1 MRVFRRKKLH
11 FDLRIGIGSS
21 LAPSGVTAGEPRTAS
36 LRTPLPVRVAAVIS
50 VVVFVGLAGR
60 LVQLQALRGDDYLQK
75 STSNFIRERE
85 LPSVRG
91 QIRDRRGEVLADNR
105 PTFHVYATP
114 RYVSEATL
122 LRLGR
127 LLKLTEEQR
136 ETLGKKLQ
144 AKRGADASK
153 QLLVAE
159 DITRD
164 QLAALESEK
173 DQLPGIDIESRT
185 RRVYPQKQAAAHV
198 LGYLNMAGPE
208 DLKHGYRHGDYVGRS
223 GVEQKLEPKLRGN
236 PGFERIFVDAHGKR
250 KSENELGEMARLAP
264 QEMRRE
270 PQPGANAVL
279 TIDLQLQRIVEDAL
293 SRHASAAAA
302 VVEADTG
309 RVLALASYPSPDPNL
324 LGGRLS
330 RGEAQR
336 LESDPFRPLLDKAL
350 RETYYPGS
358 TFKIIPA
365 LAALEEG
372 LVDPD
377 QKQVCHGRYELGRHV
392 FRCMKAHGPVSLHEA
407 LAQSC
412 NVYFYHLAEKVG
424 LERMARWAERFGFG
438 QPTGLGLG
446 EASGFVPTLDY
457 YKQHGGFRGGYAL
470 NTALGQGAVRASVL
484 QLAMAYAALGN
495 GGKLFQP
502 YLVDRLETPSGE
514 LIERF
519 SPELRSQL
527 PLLPS
532 SLERLRRALV
542 DVVADNKGTASTA
555 FIDGLDVAGKSG
567 TAQVRKNRRG
577 ESSGWDQLNDHAWF
591 VGYAPSRNAKI
602 AVAVL
607 VEHGGLG
614 GHVAAPTATKII
626 QGYFDRV
633 APELRPR
640 PVADAAAPKLRTTLP
655 ASAGAR

>member
-1 MRVFRRKKLH
+1 MRPFRRRKLH
-11 FDLRIGIGSS
+11 FDLRIGLQTS
-21 LAPSGVTAGEPRTAS
+21 LAPSGGTAGESSTTS
-36 LRTPLPVRVAAVIS
+36 LRVPLPLRVAALIAVAA
-50 VVVFVGLAGR
+50 FLLLAGR

-75 STSNFIRERE
+75 STNNFIRERE
-85 LPSVRG
+85 LEAVRG
-91 QIRDRRGEVLADNR
+91 QIRDRHGEVLADNR

-114 RYVSEATL
+114 RYVSELTL
-122 LRLGR
+122 QRLGR
-127 LLKLTEEQR
+127 LLKLSEEQR
-136 ETLGKKLQ
+136 DALGKKLA

-173 DQLPGIDIESRT
+173 DQLPGIDIEART
-185 RRVYPQKQAAAHV
+185 RRVYPQKNTSAHL

-208 DLKHGYRHGDYVGRS
+208 DLKRGYKHGDYVGRS
-223 GVEQKLEPKLRGN
+223 GLEQKLEQKLRGS
-236 PGFERIFVDAHGKR
+236 PGFERFFVDAHGRR
-250 KSENELGEMARLAP
+250 KSENDLGEMAQLAP
-264 QEMRRE
+264 QEMRRD
-270 PQPGANAVL
+270 PQPGLTAVL
-279 TIDLQLQRIVEDAL
+279 TIDLELQHIVEQAL

-302 VVEADTG
+302 VVEVDTG
-309 RVLALASYPSPDPNL
+309 RVLAMASYPSPDPNL

-330 RGEAQR
+330 RGDAQR
-336 LESDPFRPLLDKAL
+336 MESDPFRPLLDKSL

-372 LVDPD
+372 LIEPE
-377 QKQVCHGRYELGRHV
+377 QKQICHGRYELGRHV

-438 QPTGLGLG
+438 QPMGLGLG

-470 NTALGQGAVRASVL
+470 NTALGQGAVRSSVL

-502 YLVDRLETPSGE
+502 MLVERLEKPSGDPVE
-514 LIERF
+514 QF
-519 SPELRSQL
+519 SPQLRAQL
-527 PLLPS
+527 PILPS
-532 SLERLRRALV
+532 SIERMRRALV
-542 DVVADNKGTASTA
+542 DVVADNKGTASSA
-555 FIDGLDVAGKSG
+555 YIEGLDVAGKSG

-577 ESSGWDQLNDHAWF
+577 ESSGWDEMNDHAWF

-614 GHVAAPTATKII
+614 GHVAAPTATRII

-633 APELRPR
+633 APEHKPR
-640 PVADAAAPKLRTTLP
+640 PIADTSTPKLHTTLP

>member
-1 MRVFRRKKLH
+1 MRPFRRSKLH
-11 FDLRIGIGSS
+11 FDLKIGLQTS
-21 LAPSGVTAGEPRTAS
+21 LAPSGVASGSPNTAS
-36 LRTPLPVRVAAVIS
+36 LRAPLPLRIAVAVAVLA
-50 VVVFVGLAGR
+50 FVGLAGR
-60 LVQLQALRGDDYLQK
+60 LVQLQALRGDDYLQR

-85 LPSVRG
+85 LEAVRG
-91 QIRDRRGEVLADNR
+91 QLRDRHGEVLADNR

-114 RYVSEATL
+114 RYVSPATL
-122 LRLGR
+122 LRLAR
-127 LLKLTEEQR
+127 LLKLSDEQR
-136 ETLGKKLQ
+136 EALDKKLT

-153 QLLVAE
+153 QVLVAE
-159 DITRD
+159 DISRD

-173 DQLPGIDIESRT
+173 ELLPGIDLEART
-185 RRVYPQKQAAAHV
+185 RRVYPQKLLAAHL

-208 DLKHGYRHGDYVGRS
+208 DLKRTYKHGDYVGR
-223 GVEQKLEPKLRGN
+223 GGLEQKLEQKLRGS
-236 PGFERIFVDAHGKR
+236 PGFERIFVDAHGRR
-250 KSENELGEMARLAP
+250 KSEHELGEMAQLAP
-264 QEMRRE
+264 QEMRRD
-270 PQPGANAVL
+270 PQPGLTAVL
-279 TIDLQLQRIVEDAL
+279 TIDLGLQRIVEEAL

-302 VVEADTG
+302 VVEVDTG
-309 RVLALASYPSPDPNL
+309 RVLAMASYPSPDPNL

-372 LVDPD
+372 LIEPE
-377 QKQVCHGRYELGRHV
+377 QKQVCYGRYELGRHV
-392 FRCMKAHGPVSLHEA
+392 FRCMKAHGPVALHEA

-438 QPTGLGLG
+438 QPLGLGLG

-470 NTALGQGAVRASVL
+470 NTALGQGAVRTSVL
-484 QLAMAYAALGN
+484 QMTMAYAALGN
-495 GGKLFQP
+495 GGKLYQP
-502 YLVDRLETPSGE
+502 YLVERLERPSGE
-514 LIERF
+514 IVEQ
-519 SPELRSQL
+519 SAPQLRAQL
-527 PLLPS
+527 PILPS

-542 DVVADNKGTASTA
+542 DVVADSKGTASSA
-555 FIDGLDVAGKSG
+555 YIEGLDVAGKSG

-614 GHVAAPTATKII
+614 GHVAAPTATRII
-626 QGYFDRV
+626 QGYFDRI
-633 APELRPR
+633 APEQKPR
-640 PVADAAAPKLRTTLP
+640 PLAENQPSKLHTTLP

>member
-1 MRVFRRKKLH
+1 MRAFRRKKLH

-21 LAPSGVTAGEPRTAS
+21 LAPSGATAGEPRPAS
-36 LRTPLPVRVAAVIS
+36 MRVPLPVRVAAVIS
-50 VVVFVGLAGR
+50 VAVFVGLAGR

-114 RYVSEATL
+114 RYVSQATL

-136 ETLGKKLQ
+136 EALGKKLQ
-144 AKRGADASK
+144 AKRGADATK
-153 QLLVAE
+153 QFLVAE

-185 RRVYPQKQAAAHV
+185 RRVYPQKQVAAHV

-208 DLKHGYRHGDYVGRS
+208 DLKHGYRHGDYVGRA

-250 KSENELGEMARLAP
+250 KSEHELGEMAQLAP

-336 LESDPFRPLLDKAL
+336 LESDPFRPLLDKAV

-407 LAQSC
+407 VAQSC

-495 GGKLFQP
+495 GGKLYQP
-502 YLVDRLETPSGE
+502 YLVEQLETPSGE
-514 LIERF
+514 LIEHF

-527 PLLPS
+527 PILPS

-555 FIDGLDVAGKSG
+555 FIEGLDVAGKSG

-640 PVADAAAPKLRTTLP
+640 PIADGTTPKLRTTLP

>member
-1 MRVFRRKKLH
+1 MKPFRRSKLH
-11 FDLRIGIGSS
+11 FDLRIGLTTS
-21 LAPSGVTAGEPRTAS
+21 LAPSSAASGEPNATS
-36 LRTPLPVRVAAVIS
+36 LRAPLPLRIAVCVA
-50 VVVFVGLAGR
+50 VVAFLGLAGR
-60 LVQLQALRGDDYLQK
+60 LVQLQALLGDDYLQR
-75 STSNFIRERE
+75 STNNFIRERE
-85 LPSVRG
+85 LEAVRG

-114 RYVSEATL
+114 RYVSQVT
-122 LRLGR
+122 LGR
-127 LLKLTEEQR
+127 LARLLKMSEEQR
-136 ETLGKKLQ
+136 EALTKKLGS
-144 AKRGADASK
+144 KRGGEASK
-153 QLLVAE
+153 QVLVAE
-159 DITRD
+159 DISRD

-173 DQLPGIDIESRT
+173 DLLPGIDIESRT
-185 RRVYPQKQAAAHV
+185 RRVYPQKATAAHL
-198 LGYLNMAGPE
+198 LGYLNMAGPD
-208 DLKHGYRHGDYVGRS
+208 DLKRGYKHGDYVGRS
-223 GVEQKLEPKLRGN
+223 GLEQKLEQKLRGS
-236 PGFERIFVDAHGKR
+236 PGFERIFVDAHGRR
-250 KSENELGEMARLAP
+250 KSEHELGKMAQLAP
-264 QEMRRE
+264 QEMRRD
-270 PQPGANAVL
+270 PQPGLTAVL
-279 TIDLQLQRIVEDAL
+279 TIDLELQHIVEEAL

-309 RVLALASYPSPDPNL
+309 RVLAMASYPSPDPNL
-324 LGGRLS
+324 LGGRLT

-336 LESDPFRPLLDKAL
+336 LESDPFRPLLDKSL

-372 LVDPD
+372 LIDPD
-377 QKQVCHGRYELGRHV
+377 QKQVCYGRYELGRHV
-392 FRCMKAHGPVSLHEA
+392 FRCMKAHGPVPLHEA
-407 LAQSC
+407 LSQSC

-438 QPTGLGLG
+438 QPMGLGLG

-495 GGKLFQP
+495 GGKLYQP
-502 YLVDRLETPSGE
+502 MLVERLETPSGDSVE
-514 LIERF
+514 QF
-519 SPELRSQL
+519 APQLRAQL
-527 PLLPS
+527 PILPS

-542 DVVADNKGTASTA
+542 DVVADHKGTASTA
-555 FIDGLDVAGKSG
+555 FIEGLDVAGKSG

-591 VGYAPSRNAKI
+591 VGYSPSRNAKI

-607 VEHGGLG
+607 IEHGGLG
-614 GHVAAPTATKII
+614 GHVAAPTATRII
-626 QGYFDRV
+626 QGYFDRID
-633 APELRPR
+633 PEHKPR
-640 PVADAAAPKLRTTLP
+640 PIAEGPAIKLRTTLP